1 MESREQIEKSG
12 IAEED
17 LSPASATVYTDG
29 KNTSIFCSWER
40 PQEPP
45 QGWELAGMLY
55 AVPRHNAWAV
65 KARMSEKYTATME
78 QAISRFQAQLREKIA
93 ELNGVGLGLKDLPA
107 FTEKQRELARG
118 ALSLQMLER
127 DSRVMA
133 LAYYDTET
141 DKFLFLPEADR
152 GSSAFNRGMEDANN
166 KGAKLVAVVAWMKEA
181 GENGEALFEYQL
193 MPGATEE
200 MAERAKAAFRV
211 RVVEGGLQTGLF
223 KTWETGH
230 S

>member
-1 MESREQIEKSG
+1 
-12 IAEED
+12 
-17 LSPASATVYTDG
+17 
-29 KNTSIFCSWER
+29 
-40 PQEPP
+40 
-45 QGWELAGMLY
+45 
-55 AVPRHNAWAV
+55 
-65 KARMSEKYTATME
+65 
-78 QAISRFQAQLREKIA
+78 
-93 ELNGVGLGLKDLPA
+93 
-107 FTEKQRELARG
+107 
-118 ALSLQMLER
+118 
-127 DSRVMA
+127 
-133 LAYYDTET
+133 
-141 DKFLFLPEADR
+141 
-152 GSSAFNRGMEDANN
+152 MEDANN